1 MRTSKSKWH
10 LVRTKQYK
18 EAFVRNMLSK
28 KASDTFLP
36 LLRIQRPHWGKV
48 THTVTPLFPC
58 YLFAQIDLET
68 EYHFVQRTPGVVGLL
83 CAGGEP
89 SEVDESVIEEIRKR
103 GTNGIVELPQGTFSS
118 GESVSVVSGPLRGIS
133 AIFERYMSGSQR
145 AALLLDLIGGASVRT
160 ILPCA
165 LIAPLNKPAPVA
177 VASRRALT

>member
-1 MRTSKSKWH
+1 MRTNASKWY
-10 LVRTKQYK
+10 LIRTKQYK

-28 KASDTFLP
+28 RASDTFLP
-36 LLRIQRPHWGKV
+36 LLRSQRPQWGKV
-48 THTVTPLFPC
+48 THTITPLFPC
-58 YLFAQIDLET
+58 YLFAHIDLET

-89 SEVDESVIEEIRKR
+89 SEVNESVIEEIKKR
-103 GTNGIVELPQGTFSS
+103 EINGIVEIPQGTFSS

-145 AALLLDLIGGASVRT
+145 AALLLDIIGGASVRT

-165 LIAPLNKPAPVA
+165 LIGPLNKSAPTP
-177 VASRRALT
+177 VASRRAST

>member
-1 MRTSKSKWH
+1 MAPGKDQAIQRGIRSKYAIKEGFRYLLASVAYPAAALGKGDPH
-10 LVRTKQYK
+10 RNTLV
-18 EAFVRNMLSK
+18 
-28 KASDTFLP
+28 P
-36 LLRIQRPHWGKV
+36 LLS
-48 THTVTPLFPC
+48 
-58 YLFAQIDLET
+58 FAQIDLET

-103 GTNGIVELPQGTFSS
+103 GTNGIVEVPQGTFSS